1 MAVSRPATRRPQLLA
16 PNRGVTHVFIQRAAM
31 FESLSARLQGV
42 IDRLRG
48 QAKITEADLDASL
61 REIRLALLEADVNFR
76 VVKDFV
82 ARVRERALGTDLLSG
97 LHPGQ
102 QVVKIVHDELMAVL
116 GGERQHLALTGS
128 PAVVM
133 LVGLQGSG
141 KTTTAAKLAVR
152 LRKDG
157 RRPLLVAADVYR
169 PAAVDQ
175 LVQLGDQIGVEVH
188 TRSSGTPAL
197 EVARSG
203 LEDAR
208 QRGTDV
214 VILDTAGRL
223 HVDEGM
229 MDELVRVAGVVTPS
243 ETLLV
248 VDAMTGQEAVRVAEA
263 FHARLPV
270 SGLVLTKMDGDA
282 RGGAALSIRSATGLP
297 IVYIG
302 TGERPDGLEAFHP
315 DRLAQRIL
323 GMGDVLSLVERVQE
337 TVDRD
342 EAERMTQRMLESRF
356 TLDDFRSQLAQV
368 KKMGPIG
375 QVLQMIP
382 GAGQMAG
389 AAQAAVDGGELKRI
403 EAIINSMTP
412 YERRHSEVIKASRRR
427 RIALGSGTS
436 TADVNRLL
444 KQFSEMQRLMKALGG
459 GRLPQGSG
467 LRGLFGRG

>member
-1 MAVSRPATRRPQLLA
+1 
-16 PNRGVTHVFIQRAAM
+16 M
-31 FESLSARLQGV
+31 FETLSARLQS
-42 IDRLRG
+42 ITQRLRG
-48 QAKITEADLDASL
+48 KAKITEADLDVAL
-61 REIRLALLEADVNFR
+61 REIRLALLEADVNFK

-82 ARVRERALGTDLLSG
+82 ARVRERALGIEVLSG
-97 LHPGQ
+97 LNAGQ
-102 QVVKIVHDELMAVL
+102 QVVKIVHDELVAVL
-116 GGERQHLALTGS
+116 GGTRHELQLATR

-152 LRKDG
+152 LRKEG

-188 TRSSGTPAL
+188 TRSVGTPAL

-203 LEDAR
+203 MEVAR
-208 QRGTDV
+208 QRGHDLV
-214 VILDTAGRL
+214 LLDTAGRL
-223 HVDEGM
+223 HVDEPM
-229 MDELVRVAGVVTPS
+229 MDELVRIAGALTPA

-270 SGLVLTKMDGDA
+270 TGLVLTKMDGDA
-282 RGGAALSIRSATGLP
+282 RGGAALSIRSVTGLP
-297 IVYIG
+297 ISFIG
-302 TGERPDGLEAFHP
+302 TGERTDGLEPFHP

-323 GMGDVLSLVERVQE
+323 GMGDILSLVERVQE

-342 EAERMTQRMLESRF
+342 EAERVAQRMLESRF
-356 TLDDFRSQLAQV
+356 TLDDFRNQLTQV

-389 AAQAAVDGGELKRI
+389 AAQQAVDEGQLARV
-403 EAIINSMTP
+403 EAIIDSMTGA
-412 YERRHSEVIKASRRR
+412 ERRHPEIIKASRRR

-444 KQFSEMQRLMKALGG
+444 KQFAEMQKLMRQLSSGRMPKLGGLGG
-459 GRLPQGSG
+459 GF
-467 LRGLFGRG
+467 RGLLDR

>member
-1 MAVSRPATRRPQLLA
+1 
-16 PNRGVTHVFIQRAAM
+16 M
-31 FESLSARLQGV
+31 FESLSARLQSV
-42 IDRLRG
+42 TERLRG
-48 QAKITEADLDASL
+48 KAKITDADLEVAL
-61 REIRLALLEADVNFR
+61 REIRLALLEADVNFK
-76 VVKDFV
+76 VVKAFV
-82 ARVRERALGTDLLSG
+82 ARVREQALGLEVLSG
-97 LHPGQ
+97 LNPGQ
-102 QVVKIVHDELMAVL
+102 QIVKIVHDELVATL
-116 GGERQHLALTGS
+116 GGERHVLQLEGRPSVL
-128 PAVVM
+128 M

-152 LRKDG
+152 LRQEG

-188 TRSSGTPAL
+188 TRPVGTPAL

-203 LEDAR
+203 LEAAR
-208 QRGTDV
+208 QRNLDL

-223 HVDEGM
+223 HVDEAM
-229 MDELVRVAGVVTPS
+229 MEELVRIAGAVTPA

-248 VDAMTGQEAVRVAEA
+248 VDAMTGQEAVNVAEA

-282 RGGAALSIRSATGLP
+282 RGGAALSIRQAAGLP
-297 IVYIG
+297 ISFIG
-302 TGERPDGLEAFHP
+302 TGERTDGLEPFHP

-337 TVDRD
+337 NVDQA
-342 EAERMTQRMLESRF
+342 EAERLAKRMMEARF
-356 TLDDFRSQLAQV
+356 TLEDFRGQLQQI

-389 AAQAAVDGGELKRI
+389 AAQQAVDDGQLRRI
-403 EAIINSMTP
+403 EAIIDSMTP
-412 YERRHSEVIKASRRR
+412 MERRLPELIKASRRR
-427 RIALGSGTS
+427 RIASGSGTS
-436 TADVNRLL
+436 TSDVNRLL
-444 KQFSEMQRLMKALGG
+444 KQFGEMQRLMKQLGG
-459 GRLPQGSG
+459 GRMPKLGG
-467 LRGLFGRG
+467 LGGFGGLLGR